1 MTIRVDR
8 AVTDVVPQPETL
20 AETDGADPRFDE
32 LQQLRDA
39 LRRLERLEK
48 RIRAEGF
55 DD

>member
-8 AVTDVVPQPETL
+8 AVTDVVPQPEIL
-20 AETDGADPRFDE
+20 PETAGSDPRFDE

-39 LRRLERLEK
+39 GRRLERLEK
-48 RIRAEGF
+48 RTRAEDF